1 MLGIKTGNLVIAD
14 FQENDIRYRTW
25 QKLSIYAHAKHD
37 GISLSHPTPN
47 ETYLVID
54 VVCLDM
60 IYFINKSHYRQAL
73 VGQKFV
79 RCLSSAGTCYVF
91 PAATLKVLQ

>member
-1 MLGIKTGNLVIAD
+1 MLAIKTGNLVIAD
-14 FQENDIRYRTW
+14 FQHNDIRYRTW
-25 QKLSIYAHAKHD
+25 QKLAIYAHAKH
-37 GISLSHPTPN
+37 GGVSLSHPVPN

-54 VVCLDM
+54 DVCVDM
-60 IYFINKSHYRQAL
+60 INFIHKSHYRQAL

-79 RCLSSAGTCYVF
+79 RCLSNTGISHVF